1 MLVNKTS
8 FYKGFLGGIESHK
21 AIAAYKLFQARGRYK
36 RYRCEVI

>member
-8 FYKGFLGGIESHK
+8 FYKGFLGE

-36 RYRCEVI
+36 RCGCEVV